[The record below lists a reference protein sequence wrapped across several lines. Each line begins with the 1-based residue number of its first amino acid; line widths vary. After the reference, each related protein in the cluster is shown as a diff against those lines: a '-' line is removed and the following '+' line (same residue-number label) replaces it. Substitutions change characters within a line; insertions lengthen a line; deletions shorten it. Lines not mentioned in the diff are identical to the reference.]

1 MQGFQETRKLIRGEV
16 SVFQADGSAAPVLAL
31 GNIIFSFDSGRVLIL
46 KDVLY
51 APAVR
56 RNLISVSKVLRDG
69 YDVSFSDNGC
79 VISYNKHLVSAGT
92 LIDGLFIINVSPELQ
107 QIVELNNVNLS
118 SKRKRSSDF
127 NETYLWHLRLC
138 HINLDR
144 ISRLVRDGPLGSLK
158 VEALPTCESCLEGK
172 MTKRPFPSKGNR
184 VNDKLELI
192 HSDLCGPMNIQA
204 RGGYEYFVTFIDDYS
219 KYGYIYL
226 LRR

>member
-1 MQGFQETRKLIRGEV
+1 M
-16 SVFQADGSAAPVLAL
+16 
-31 GNIIFSFDSGRVLIL
+31 FDSGRVLIL

-79 VISYNKHLVSAGT
+79 VISYNKHFVSAGT
-92 LIDGLFIINVSPELQ
+92 LIDGLFIINISPELQ
-107 QIVELNNVNLS
+107 QIVELNNINLS
-118 SKRKRSSDF
+118 SKIKRSSDF
-127 NETYLWHLRLC
+127 NKTYLWHLRLC

-158 VEALPTCESCLEGK
+158 VEALPTCESYLEGK
-172 MTKRPFPSKGNR
+172 MTKRPFPSKENR

-192 HSDLCGPMNIQA
+192 HSDLCGPMNI
-204 RGGYEYFVTFIDDYS
+204 
-219 KYGYIYL
+219 
-226 LRR
+226 